1 MPARSSA
8 LRATGRERRPRGMIA
23 QPHLFHPFVRSLGI
37 GDLDRI
43 MEIELAAYPYPW
55 SRGIF
60 SDCLRVGYDCWG
72 LQLGLALVGYS
83 VQSDAA
89 EESHL
94 LNLCVAPEWQRRGCG
109 RVLLENAV
117 RIARAHRCQSMY
129 LEVRPSN
136 PAGIALYARHGFT
149 VVGRR
154 PDYYSASAAAGTCG
168 SAETGRGREDA
179 LVMRLDLR

>member
-1 MPARSSA
+1 
-8 LRATGRERRPRGMIA
+8 MIA
-23 QPHLFHPFVRSLGI
+23 EPHPFHPLVRALGR

-55 SRGIF
+55 TRGIF

-72 LQLGLALVGYS
+72 LQLGLRLVGYS
-83 VQSDAA
+83 IQADAA
-89 EESHL
+89 GESHL

-109 RVLLENAV
+109 RVLLEHAV
-117 RIARAHRCQSMY
+117 RIARAHGCESMY

-136 PAGIALYARHGFT
+136 PAGIALYARHAFT

-154 PDYYSASAAAGTCG
+154 PDYYSAGTAADAAGTG
-168 SAETGRGREDA
+168 DTAATSPAGAVEAGRGREDA
-179 LVMRLDLR
+179 LVMRLDLRWNRPRE